1 MLLLMDEY
9 RHNNVKECPV
19 SVLYSTE
26 EYMDDEN
33 PYVRFRKMFLVKG
46 MNLDSFRVKPAKVL
60 FDGHIGGLI
69 SLKESEFKQN
79 LHSILNSET

>member
-1 MLLLMDEY
+1 MVGAEVDKENHVYSADTQINNNFRDYAIDCMLLLMDEY

-26 EYMDDEN
+26 EYMDDGN

-46 MNLDSFRVKPAKVL
+46 MNLDSF
-60 FDGHIGGLI
+60 
-69 SLKESEFKQN
+69 
-79 LHSILNSET
+79 